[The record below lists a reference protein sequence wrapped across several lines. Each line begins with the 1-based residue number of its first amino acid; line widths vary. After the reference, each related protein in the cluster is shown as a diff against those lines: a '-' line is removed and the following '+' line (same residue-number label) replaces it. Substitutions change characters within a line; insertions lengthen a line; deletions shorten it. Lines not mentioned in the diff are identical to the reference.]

1 MPKNSHG
8 RSAKTAAAVWEDLQ
22 SLPKDERNR
31 FGNMLLMDETSPVR
45 RLFLHLSEMASL
57 ALKKMTADLE
67 RTKDKLSRTDME
79 NVRLAREIIHRYRR
93 GEGTLKELAE
103 RSIFGDYERFS
114 KYRRRYRA
122 MGLIPED
129 NPDN

>member
-1 MPKNSHG
+1 LPKRP
-8 RSAKTAAAVWEDLQ
+8 RSKSTTTAAEVWEALQ
-22 SLPKDERNR
+22 SLPRDERNKL
-31 FGNMLLMDETSPVR
+31 GNLLIMDDKSPVR
-45 RLFLHLSEMASL
+45 RLFLHFSEIASL
-57 ALKKMTADLE
+57 ALKRKTAELE

-79 NVRLAREIIHRYRR
+79 NVRLVREIIHRYRR
-93 GEGTLKELAE
+93 GEGTLKELAK